1 MNRIRT
7 RQKRSLRFEA
17 LEGRLAL
24 STGIGIGLGVGVV
37 SHQAQVLVKSA
48 APRQVQ
54 VPVSFR
60 GHVSVSGLTV
70 TTTNLTGTIGRDHF
84 TGSGTGTTSGTSFE
98 GGYVYLSNSKGS
110 VTLQLSPAT
119 VTQVGK
125 RTRQSVA
132 FVAVES
138 SGKYAPYVG
147 NTGTLT
153 TWNVPARP
161 NATATFSG
169 VFNLT

>member
-1 MNRIRT
+1 MMNRIRP
-7 RQKRSLRFEA
+7 KKKLSPSFEA

-24 STGIGIGLGVGVV
+24 STGMGLGAEVIA
-37 SHQAQVLVKSA
+37 HQAHVLVKSPA
-48 APRQVQ
+48 NRQ

-60 GHVSVSGLTV
+60 GHVSVSGSTV
-70 TTTNLTGTIGRDHF
+70 TITKLTGTIGRDHF
-84 TGSGTGTTSGTSFE
+84 TGSGTGRTSGTIFQ
-98 GGYVYLSNSKGS
+98 GGYVYLNNSKGS
-110 VTLQLSPAT
+110 VILQLSPAT

-132 FVAVES
+132 VVAVES
-138 SGKYAPYVG
+138 SGKYAPYTGNG

-153 TWNVPARP
+153 TWNIPARP

-169 VFNLT
+169 VFTLT

>member
-1 MNRIRT
+1 MMNRIRP
-7 RQKRSLRFEA
+7 KKKLSPSFEA

-24 STGIGIGLGVGVV
+24 STGMGMGLGVEVIA
-37 SHQAQVLVKSA
+37 HQAHVLVKSPA
-48 APRQVQ
+48 NRQ

-60 GHVSVSGLTV
+60 GHVSVSGSTV
-70 TTTNLTGTIGRDHF
+70 TITKLTGTIGRDHF
-84 TGSGTGTTSGTSFE
+84 TGSGTGTTSGTVFQ
-98 GGYVYLSNSKGS
+98 GGYVYLNNSKGS

-132 FVAVES
+132 VVAVES
-138 SGKYAPYVG
+138 SGKYAPYTG

-153 TWNVPARP
+153 TWNIPAGR

-169 VFNLT
+169 VFSLT

>member
-1 MNRIRT
+1 VIVQAN
-7 RQKRSLRFEA
+7 
-17 LEGRLAL
+17 LAITPHENIN
-24 STGIGIGLGVGVV
+24 S
-37 SHQAQVLVKSA
+37 SKSP
-48 APRQVQ
+48 APRQVP

-60 GHVSVSGLTV
+60 GHVSASGSTV

-84 TGSGTGTTSGTSFE
+84 TGSGTGTTSGTIFQ

-132 FVAVES
+132 IVAVRS
-138 SGKYAPYVG
+138 TGKYAQYAG

-153 TWNVPARP
+153 TWNIPARP

-169 VFNLT
+169 VFNVT